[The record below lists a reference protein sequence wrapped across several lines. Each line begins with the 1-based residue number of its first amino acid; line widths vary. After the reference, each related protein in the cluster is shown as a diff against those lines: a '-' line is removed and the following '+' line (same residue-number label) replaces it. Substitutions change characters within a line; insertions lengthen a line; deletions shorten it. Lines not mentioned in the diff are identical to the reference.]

1 MYKKMIAVLPVL
13 VVLLAISGFHTPA
26 VASEPPVRDVPP
38 KRVAPYWEEAASY
51 ADNVRIRTNEALRP
65 TPLARE

>member
-26 VASEPPVRDVPP
+26 VASEPPRE
-38 KRVAPYWEEAASY
+38 RC
-51 ADNVRIRTNEALRP
+51 
-65 TPLARE
+65 PL